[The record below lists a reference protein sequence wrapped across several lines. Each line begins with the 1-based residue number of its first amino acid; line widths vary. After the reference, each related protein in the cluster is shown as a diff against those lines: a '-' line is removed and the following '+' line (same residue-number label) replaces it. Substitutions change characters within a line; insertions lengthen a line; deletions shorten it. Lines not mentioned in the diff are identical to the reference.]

1 MFGRKRRSRAGRGPA
16 QVTTSLSLRWRVML
30 LAMSMVAMVVVLM
43 AVAVYAVVSA
53 ALYTDIDNQLQSR
66 AQLLI
71 ASGSLAADPA
81 KAIEG
86 TAYSDV
92 NAMLVNPG
100 RSVYTANQQGQTL
113 PVGEPE
119 KAVIRG
125 ELFMSRRTVGAQRVL
140 GIHLPNGSALLISKS
155 LQPTNAVMTELK
167 WVLLAVGGI
176 GVVIA
181 AVAGGMVAR
190 TGLRPVVQLTDAAER
205 VARTDDLRPIPVFGS
220 DELARL
226 TEAFNAML
234 RALAESRERQ
244 ARLVADA
251 GHELKTPLTS
261 LRTNVE
267 LLMASGA
274 PGAPPIPESEL
285 SELRADVIGQVE
297 ELSTL
302 VGDLVDLTREDNA
315 GGDVLEDVE
324 MTEVIDRSLERVRRR
339 RSDIRFDID
348 ASGWQVHGDA
358 AGLSRAVLNLL
369 DNAAKWSPPGGT
381 VTLRLHRVDAAHA
394 ELMVSDEGP
403 GIAPEERGL
412 VFERFYRSTSARA
425 MQGSGLGLAIV
436 KQVVVKHGGMIRI
449 GETAPGG
456 DPPGTAFF
464 VLLPGSPTSSS
475 YRSPS
480 AQSGI
485 SSLNG
490 GVGGD
495 VGGHS
500 GNASAVPIVISV
512 DSQ

>member
-1 MFGRKRRSRAGRGPA
+1 MRVPERAR
-16 QVTTSLSLRWRVML
+16 TSLSLRWRVML

-100 RSVYTANQQGQTL
+100 KSIYTANQQGQTL
-113 PVGEPE
+113 PVGQPE

-125 ELFMSRRTVGAQRVL
+125 ELFMSRRTVGDQRVL
-140 GIHLPNGSALLISKS
+140 AIHLPNDSALLISKS
-155 LQPTNAVMTELK
+155 LQPTNAVMTKLK

-190 TGLRPVVQLTDAAER
+190 TGLRPVGRLTEAAER

-226 TEAFNAML
+226 TEAFNSML
-234 RALAESRERQ
+234 RSLAESRERQ

-267 LLMASGA
+267 LLMASSS

-285 SELRADVIGQVE
+285 VELRSDVIGQIE

-315 GGDVLEDVE
+315 HGTVLEDVDMSE
-324 MTEVIDRSLERVRRR
+324 IVDRSFERVRRR
-339 RSDIRFDID
+339 RNDIQFDID
-348 ASGWQVHGDA
+348 VIGWVVHGDP

-369 DNAAKWSPPGGT
+369 DNAAKWSPSGGI
-381 VTLRLHRVDAAHA
+381 VGLHLRQVDSAHA
-394 ELMVSDEGP
+394 ELVVSDQGP

-412 VFERFYRSTSARA
+412 VFERFYRSTASRA
-425 MQGSGLGLAIV
+425 MPGSGLGLAIV

-449 GETAPGG
+449 GETTPGG
-456 DPPGTAFF
+456 DPPGTSFF
-464 VLLPGSPTSSS
+464 VLLPGRPNESA
-475 YRSPS
+475 YRDS
-480 AQSGI
+480 
-485 SSLNG
+485 
-490 GVGGD
+490 
-495 VGGHS
+495 
-500 GNASAVPIVISV
+500 SAVSEIADEEVEVNGSSENTTVLPRVISV

>member
-1 MFGRKRRSRAGRGPA
+1 
-16 QVTTSLSLRWRVML
+16 
-30 LAMSMVAMVVVLM
+30 
-43 AVAVYAVVSA
+43 
-53 ALYTDIDNQLQSR
+53 
-66 AQLLI
+66 LLI

-100 RSVYTANQQGQTL
+100 RSIYTANQQGQSL
-113 PVGEPE
+113 PVGQPE

-125 ELFMSRRTVGAQRVL
+125 ELFMSRRTVGDQRVL
-140 GIHLPNGSALLISKS
+140 AIHLPNGSSLLISKS
-155 LQPTNAVMTELK
+155 LQPTNAVMNKLK

-190 TGLRPVVQLTDAAER
+190 TGLRPVGRLTEAAER
-205 VARTDDLRPIPVFGS
+205 VARTDDLRPIPVVGS

-226 TEAFNAML
+226 TEAFNSML
-234 RALAESRERQ
+234 RSLAESRDRQ

-285 SELRADVIGQVE
+285 GELRADVIGQIE

-302 VGDLVDLTREDNA
+302 VGDLVDLTREDNSHGA
-315 GGDVLEDVE
+315 MLEDVE
-324 MTEVIDRSLERVRRR
+324 LTEVVERSLERVRRR
-339 RSDIRFDID
+339 RNDIHFNVDVI
-348 ASGWQVHGDA
+348 GWQVHGDA

-381 VTLRLHRVDAAHA
+381 VGLTLSRVDAAHA
-394 ELMVSDEGP
+394 ELAVSDQGT
-403 GIAPEERGL
+403 GISPEERGL

-425 MQGSGLGLAIV
+425 MPGSGLGLAIV

-449 GETAPGG
+449 GETVPGG
-456 DPPGTAFF
+456 HPPGTTFY
-464 VLLPGSPTSSS
+464 VLLPGRPTASV
-475 YRSPS
+475 YRSESAHSEITPRISDFGPDEDNAPPLPS
-480 AQSGI
+480 
-485 SSLNG
+485 
-490 GVGGD
+490 
-495 VGGHS
+495 
-500 GNASAVPIVISV
+500 VISV

>member
-1 MFGRKRRSRAGRGPA
+1 MRVPERAR
-16 QVTTSLSLRWRVML
+16 TSLSLRWRVML

-100 RSVYTANQQGQTL
+100 KSIYTANQQGQTL
-113 PVGEPE
+113 PVGQPE

-125 ELFMSRRTVGAQRVL
+125 ELFMSRRTVGDQRVL
-140 GIHLPNGSALLISKS
+140 AIHLPNDSALLISKS
-155 LQPTNAVMTELK
+155 LQPTNAVMTKLK

-190 TGLRPVVQLTDAAER
+190 TGLRPVGRLTEAAER

-226 TEAFNAML
+226 TEAFNSML
-234 RALAESRERQ
+234 RSLAESRERQ

-267 LLMASGA
+267 LLMASSS

-285 SELRADVIGQVE
+285 VELRSDVIGQIE

-315 GGDVLEDVE
+315 HGTVLEDVDMSE
-324 MTEVIDRSLERVRRR
+324 IVDRSFERVRRR
-339 RSDIRFDID
+339 RNDIQFDID
-348 ASGWQVHGDA
+348 VIGWVVHGDP

-369 DNAAKWSPPGGT
+369 DNAAKWSPSGGI
-381 VTLRLHRVDAAHA
+381 VGLHLRQVDSAHA
-394 ELMVSDEGP
+394 ELVVSDQGP

-412 VFERFYRSTSARA
+412 VFERFYRSTASRA
-425 MQGSGLGLAIV
+425 MPGSGLGLAIV

-449 GETAPGG
+449 GETTPGG
-456 DPPGTAFF
+456 DPPGTSFF
-464 VLLPGSPTSSS
+464 VLLPGRPNQSA
-475 YRSPS
+475 YRDS
-480 AQSGI
+480 
-485 SSLNG
+485 
-490 GVGGD
+490 
-495 VGGHS
+495 
-500 GNASAVPIVISV
+500 SAVSEIADEEVEVNGSSENTTVLPRVISV

>member
-1 MFGRKRRSRAGRGPA
+1 MSRWKRRAQAMRVPERAR
-16 QVTTSLSLRWRVML
+16 TSLSLRWRVML

-100 RSVYTANQQGQTL
+100 KSIYTANQQGQTL
-113 PVGEPE
+113 PVGQPE

-125 ELFMSRRTVGAQRVL
+125 ELFMSRRTVGDQRVL
-140 GIHLPNGSALLISKS
+140 AIHLPNDSALLISKS
-155 LQPTNAVMTELK
+155 LQPTNAVMTKLK

-190 TGLRPVVQLTDAAER
+190 TGLRPVGRLTEAAER

-226 TEAFNAML
+226 TEAFNSML
-234 RALAESRERQ
+234 RSLAESRERQ

-267 LLMASGA
+267 LLMASSS

-285 SELRADVIGQVE
+285 VELRSDVIGQIE

-315 GGDVLEDVE
+315 HGTVLEDVDMSE
-324 MTEVIDRSLERVRRR
+324 IVDRSFERVRRR
-339 RSDIRFDID
+339 RNDIQFDID
-348 ASGWQVHGDA
+348 VIGWVVHGDP

-369 DNAAKWSPPGGT
+369 DNAAKWSPSGGI
-381 VTLRLHRVDAAHA
+381 VGLHLRQVDSAHA
-394 ELMVSDEGP
+394 ELVVSDQGP

-412 VFERFYRSTSARA
+412 VFERFYRSTASRA
-425 MQGSGLGLAIV
+425 MPGSGLGLAIV

-449 GETAPGG
+449 GETTPGG
-456 DPPGTAFF
+456 DPPGTSFF
-464 VLLPGSPTSSS
+464 VLLPGRPNESA
-475 YRSPS
+475 YRDS
-480 AQSGI
+480 
-485 SSLNG
+485 
-490 GVGGD
+490 
-495 VGGHS
+495 
-500 GNASAVPIVISV
+500 SAVSEIADEEVEVNGSSENTTVLPRVISV